1 MKMKIT
7 MKIGDETR
15 VLDED
20 ESKRMGSEKGFEQ
33 LIEAKGMLTA
43 IFGLVDMTEPEK
55 AGKKIEMIMEFEE
68 DGQYVVI
75 GRKEKE
81 VPDDGR

>member
-1 MKMKIT
+1 

-15 VLDED
+15 ILDED
-20 ESKRMGSEKGFEQ
+20 ESKRMGNEKGFEQ

-43 IFGLVDMTEPEK
+43 IFGLVDIAEPEK

-81 VPDDGR
+81 APDDGR